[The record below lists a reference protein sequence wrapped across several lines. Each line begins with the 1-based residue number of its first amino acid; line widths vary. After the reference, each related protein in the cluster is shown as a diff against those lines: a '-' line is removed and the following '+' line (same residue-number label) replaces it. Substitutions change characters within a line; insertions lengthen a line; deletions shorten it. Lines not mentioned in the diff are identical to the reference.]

1 MTELS
6 AIAFQ
11 QRLRAFMQSGDPFMV
26 LRNGPNGFPV
36 LATGEIQLHQN
47 TADLKYENAYL
58 LLSYDLKNTIEKLQT
73 TSSDPFE
80 TPAIVRLLPNEEWFT
95 KDWKSI
101 FEGDVDEK
109 LEVEILPRQSKSSY
123 LESVS
128 ALQEHIRLGD
138 IYEVNYCTEFF
149 AHTKVED
156 VFGLFMRLMRNSD
169 APFSGAFGMQGDFL
183 LCGSPER
190 FLQKTSTRLLSQPI
204 KGTAPRGKTDSEDVQ
219 IIEALRSNTKE
230 LSENVMIVDLVR
242 NDLSRLAKT
251 GTVKVDELCGIYSF
265 PTVHQMISTVSCEV
279 KEGIGLHDI
288 IRATFP
294 MGSMT
299 GAPKKRAMELID
311 QYEHFARGWYSGSMG
326 YVRSNG
332 DFDLNVIIRSIR
344 YKHRNHYLSYAV
356 GSAITAAS
364 IPEKEYEECLL
375 KALTMERAIHG

>member
-1 MTELS
+1 
-6 AIAFQ
+6 
-11 QRLRAFMQSGDPFMV
+11 
-26 LRNGPNGFPV
+26 
-36 LATGEIQLHQN
+36 
-47 TADLKYENAYL
+47 
-58 LLSYDLKNTIEKLQT
+58 
-73 TSSDPFE
+73 
-80 TPAIVRLLPNEEWFT
+80 
-95 KDWKSI
+95 
-101 FEGDVDEK
+101 
-109 LEVEILPRQSKSSY
+109 
-123 LESVS
+123 
-128 ALQEHIRLGD
+128 
-138 IYEVNYCTEFF
+138 
-149 AHTKVED
+149 
-156 VFGLFMRLMRNSD
+156 MRNSD

-190 FLQKTSTRLLSQPI
+190 FLRKTSTRLLSQPI

-230 LSENVMIVDLVR
+230 VSENVMIVDLVR

-311 QYEHFARGWYSGSMG
+311 QNEHFARGWYSGSMG

-344 YKHRNHYLSYAV
+344 YKHRIHYLSYAV